1 MDWRLPA
8 RSLWLRVRAFQPWPG
23 AFSSFKGRRLRVLE
37 AFPRKAPPPLQ
48 PGQVRA
54 VGKGA
59 VVETGEGVLELLS
72 LQLEGRRPLPI
83 EEFLRGQRDFVGSVL
98 PS

>member
-8 RSLWLRVRAFQPWPG
+8 RSLWLQVRAFHPWPG
-23 AFSSFKGRRLRVLE
+23 AFTSFKGRRLRVLE
-37 AFPRKAPPPLQ
+37 AFPQAVSPPLV

-54 VGKGA
+54 LGKGA
-59 VVETGEGVLELLS
+59 GVETGEGVLELLT
-72 LQLEGRRPLPI
+72 LQMEGKRPLPI
-83 EEFLRGQRDFVGSVL
+83 EEFLRGQRDFIGAVL